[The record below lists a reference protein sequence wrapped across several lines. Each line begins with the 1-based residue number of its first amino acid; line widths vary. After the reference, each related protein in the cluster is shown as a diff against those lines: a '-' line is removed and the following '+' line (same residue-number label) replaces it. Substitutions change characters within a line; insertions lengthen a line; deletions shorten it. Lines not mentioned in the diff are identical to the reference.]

1 MEIENCHKHPYQSY
15 YLIIYCVCIYYL
27 IVKYGRCQQKGEE
40 PDGNIEQDNI
50 PH

>member
-15 YLIIYCVCIYYL
+15 SLIIYCIYL

-40 PDGNIEQDNI
+40 PDRNIEQDNI
-50 PH
+50 SH

>member
-15 YLIIYCVCIYYL
+15 YLIIYSIYL

-50 PH
+50 SH

>member
-15 YLIIYCVCIYYL
+15 YLIIYCDCIYL

-40 PDGNIEQDNI
+40 PDRNIEQDNI